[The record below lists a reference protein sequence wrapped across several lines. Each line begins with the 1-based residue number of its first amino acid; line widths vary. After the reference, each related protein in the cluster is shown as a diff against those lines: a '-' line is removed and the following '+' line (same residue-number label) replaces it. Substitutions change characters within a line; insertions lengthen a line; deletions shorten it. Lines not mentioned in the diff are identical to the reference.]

1 MFLLLLCFCV
11 LLSLCRIF
19 FSLCVSL
26 SLRIIYPD
34 LSESLG
40 RKKKEDIMCV
50 LVVGILTGLRSGE
63 NKESA

>member
-1 MFLLLLCFCV
+1 M
-11 LLSLCRIF
+11 
-19 FSLCVSL
+19 SL